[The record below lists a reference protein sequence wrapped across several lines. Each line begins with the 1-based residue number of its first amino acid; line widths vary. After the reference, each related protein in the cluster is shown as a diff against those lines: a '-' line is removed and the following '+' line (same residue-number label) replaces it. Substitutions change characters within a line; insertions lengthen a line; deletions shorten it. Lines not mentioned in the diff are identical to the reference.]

1 MNKAS
6 DSENFCLNQ
15 DTHRCFCLWRWASV
29 PCSGTY
35 SPSHGLKH
43 WALGAVFGRVSAELE
58 GDLCLSAV
66 WWLWGFLAGL
76 SPLLRGSSGLSNSS
90 CEQSEGFPSLPS
102 PSVCFNKYR
111 YHTFL
116 CTGRKAQPGMSQGLC
131 WPLPETTPPPH
142 KQNCSWPP
150 P

>member
-6 DSENFCLNQ
+6 DSENFGSNRN
-15 DTHRCFCLWRWASV
+15 THRCFCLWIS
-29 PCSGTY
+29 CSGTY
-35 SPSHGLKH
+35 SPSHGVKH

-90 CEQSEGFPSLPS
+90 CEQSVSLLYPLLQVWVLINIGITPSFALEGRHNLAWLRGSIDP
-102 PSVCFNKYR
+102 
-111 YHTFL
+111 FL
-116 CTGRKAQPGMSQGLC
+116 R
-131 WPLPETTPPPH
+131 PPHHLH